1 MTKTA
6 TAGVTPSGQSLDGAV
21 WDIPGQTY
29 KPVQHSAASFAFDPP
44 FPPGTFVP
52 PQGFTTLDTVI
63 AKDEL
68 AAIGGQYAAMAG
80 FSVAG

>member
-6 TAGVTPSGQSLDGAV
+6 TAGVTPSGHSLGGAV

-29 KPVQHSAASFAFDPP
+29 KPVQHSAASFAFDTP

-80 FSVAG
+80 FPVAG